1 MGIEEGTVAALISRS
16 LEGPGDI
23 DEDDDVMGSAYV
35 GPGVSPPCLAGLGPG
50 GGSSVEEASYKVRG
64 ITELHRLFEAPVQ
77 HHTFTH
83 RTVNHLQQILSSAVM
98 TCCVGSMY

>member
-50 GGSSVEEASYKVRG
+50 GGSSVEEASYQVRGRG
-64 ITELHRLFEAPVQ
+64 ITETPPLVYLCHA
-77 HHTFTH
+77 FTH
-83 RTVNHLQQILSSAVM
+83 RSGHDLL
-98 TCCVGSMY
+98 

>member
-35 GPGVSPPCLAGLGPG
+35 GPGVSPPCLAGVEPG
-50 GGSSVEEASYKVRG
+50 GGSSVEEASYQVQG
-64 ITELHRLFEAPVQ
+64 IPE
-77 HHTFTH
+77 
-83 RTVNHLQQILSSAVM
+83 
-98 TCCVGSMY
+98 